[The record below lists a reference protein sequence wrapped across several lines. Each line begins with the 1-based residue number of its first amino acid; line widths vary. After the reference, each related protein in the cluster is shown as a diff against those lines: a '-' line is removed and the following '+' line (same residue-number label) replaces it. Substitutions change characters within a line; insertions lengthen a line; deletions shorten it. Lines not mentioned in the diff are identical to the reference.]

1 MKISP
6 SEQYIQNL
14 FKSRY
19 GINLNKINEHGGN
32 NGLTPDFECISYGQR
47 IFVCE
52 LKEFI
57 DVPLSKKSGR
67 TIINHPDG
75 SIESYGND
83 NAINRISKDI
93 YKAHKQLSKYTEPKI
108 LIFLSNTSLLN
119 VRDLDETFNGFSIL
133 AVEGNTRY
141 VNIYAKRASE
151 GKIKDIK
158 KKIDLYI
165 WVESADDKIYFR
177 TVTEIGLKIVK
188 EHFDNPI
195 DVSTD

>member
-32 NGLTPDFECISYGQR
+32 NGLTPDFECVSYGQR

-67 TIINHPDG
+67 TIINHTDG

-93 YKAHKQLSKYTEPKI
+93 YKAHKQLSKYIEPKI

-141 VNIYAKRASE
+141 VNIFAKRASD
-151 GKIKDIK
+151 GKIKNIK
-158 KKIDLYI
+158 KEIDLYI